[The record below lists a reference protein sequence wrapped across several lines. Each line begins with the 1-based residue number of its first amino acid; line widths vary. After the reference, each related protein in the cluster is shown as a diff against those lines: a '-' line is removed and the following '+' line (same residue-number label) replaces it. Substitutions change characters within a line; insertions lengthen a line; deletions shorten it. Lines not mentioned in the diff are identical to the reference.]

1 MSARAILAVLLL
13 AVAVNAQQV
22 RHGDAIVIG
31 TPSPGFCG
39 CMPMTA
45 YGEVFDAALGF
56 QRTLWRRPAGL
67 QPTAIAFGR
76 NGDLYAAEY
85 AGSGFQLVR
94 YDAAGNVIG
103 SFGRSF
109 INHPAAI
116 AFDTRGNLVVAQQPS
131 GLGPPVDHAFI
142 ILDAAGTGIDEID
155 LLNVDSIL
163 DFDIAADGCTT
174 FAGTF
179 TSIGSFD
186 LCSAAP
192 QFVPLPFASPGAYHS
207 VRVLPNGNLLVSN
220 AEPAWGRGTVSVF
233 DREGRLVRRF
243 GDTGPLLH
251 ITLDPDGTSFLA
263 ATENLIGRYSV
274 ADGTPLSE
282 FVCMPHG
289 SVGIPAMTIRGEWRA
304 TTLQPPPRHR
314 AAGR

>member
-1 MSARAILAVLLL
+1 MSARAIPAVLLL

-45 YGEVFDAALGF
+45 YGEVFDTALGF
-56 QRTLWRRPAGL
+56 QRTLWQRPSGQ
-67 QPTAIAFGR
+67 QPAVIAFGP
-76 NGDLYAAEY
+76 NGDLYAAES
-85 AGSGFQLVR
+85 AGSGFQLVH

-103 SFGRSF
+103 FFGRSF
-109 INHPAAI
+109 KNYPGAI
-116 AFDTRGNLVVAQQPS
+116 AFDTRGNLVVAQQSS
-131 GLGPPVDHAFI
+131 GLDPPVEHAFI
-142 ILDAAGTGIDEID
+142 ILDAAGTVIDEIE
-155 LLNVDSIL
+155 LPNVDFIL

-174 FAGTF
+174 FVGTF
-179 TSIGSFD
+179 TSIGSVD

-192 QFVPLPFASPGAYHS
+192 QFVPLRFASPGPYHG
-207 VRVLPNGNLLVSN
+207 VRILPNGNLLVSN
-220 AEPAWGRGTVSVF
+220 AEPAWGRGTVSVL

-243 GDTGPLLH
+243 GDTAPLLH

-263 ATENLIGRYSV
+263 ATENHIGRYSV

-282 FVCMPHG
+282 FVWMPHG
-289 SVGIPAMTIRGEWRA
+289 SVDIPAMTIRGEWRA
-304 TTLQPPPRHR
+304 TTSQPPPRHR